1 MLKNEIPLLQQQ
13 IKGLEELNKTYVVQD
28 SLRIE
33 EIGMWR
39 TQSYKLEEQN
49 VKLTKKLKIYK
60 KVPYISGGIIAVL
73 VGILVC
79 R

>member
-1 MLKNEIPLLQQQ
+1 MLKNEVPLLQQQ

>member
-33 EIGMWR
+33 EIGLWR

>member
-1 MLKNEIPLLQQQ
+1 MLKNEVPLLQQQ

-60 KVPYISGGIIAVL
+60 KVPYISGGIIAIL